1 MTTESGEYGQ
11 VTGSGTERVYIT
23 KEGDMLADVAGFF
36 YGDAAH
42 RQRLLDD
49 NPELAQ
55 GGVSDP
61 LPAGMRLRIPEDPE
75 RGDAVASS

>member
-1 MTTESGEYGQ
+1 MTNESGEYGQ
-11 VTGSGTERVYIT
+11 VTGTGSERVYTT

-49 NPELAQ
+49 NPEVAHE
-55 GGVSDP
+55 GEP
-61 LPAGMRLRIPEDPE
+61 LPAGVPLRIPEDPE
-75 RGDAVASS
+75 RGDTVASS

>member
-1 MTTESGEYGQ
+1 MTTESGGYGQ
-11 VTGSGTERVYIT
+11 VTGSGAERVYIT
-23 KEGDMLADVAGFF
+23 KEGDMLADLAGFF

-55 GGVSDP
+55 EGEP
-61 LPAGMRLRIPEDPE
+61 LPAGLRLRIPEDPE
-75 RGDAVASS
+75 RGDAVAST